1 MVVSN
6 NKRIAKNTLF
16 LYFRTF
22 VILIVNLYTSRVIL
36 QQLGVEDYGIYNVV
50 GGVVTLLTFMNAALS
65 TGSSRFITYEMGK
78 ERNGDVKTIFQ
89 STLFAHIVLAL
100 IIAFVAETAGIWFVY
115 NKLVIDASRMT
126 AAVLTYHLSVL
137 TALMTIVQV
146 PFTAMIIANERMDYF
161 AYCSIL
167 DAILKLLI
175 VFFLPLFVIDKLVI
189 YAILLCLVQIII
201 TTSYVLYCK
210 KQFVEVTIH
219 NFKTNWRKIKE
230 IVSFSSWSLLGNAA
244 HALNGQGVTIITN
257 MFFNSSVVTAR
268 ALSIQVNS
276 AAMSMVQNIGL
287 AANPQI
293 VKLYSSGEYEKSRT
307 LLLNT
312 ARYSFMLMLLLSV
325 PLISVC
331 REILTLWLVDVPEYT
346 IIFVQL
352 ILIQSLFFTI
362 DTALYTALYACGKVK
377 QNALI
382 SPTLYFIQFIVIY
395 FLFRAGF
402 SPISLSI
409 AGIVTSMVAG
419 VMVKPLLLHL
429 YANYPLKLIY
439 NSIIRCVIT
448 FILSIPIPIYL
459 VINQTDNVQN
469 FLVRANVGIFVSIL
483 CIAFVGVTRKERLF
497 VLNYINKKILQN
509 NVT

>member
-1 MVVSN
+1 MSISN
-6 NKRIAKNTLF
+6 NKRIARNTLF

-22 VILIVNLYTSRVIL
+22 IILIVNLYTSRVVL
-36 QQLGVEDYGIYNVV
+36 QSLGIEDFGIYNVV
-50 GGVVTLLTFMNAALS
+50 GGVVALLAFMNAALS
-65 TGSSRFITYEMGK
+65 NGSSRFITYEMGK
-78 ERNGDVKTIFQ
+78 ECNGDVKTIFQ

-100 IIAFVAETAGIWFVY
+100 IIALVSETAGLWFVY
-115 NKLVIDASRMT
+115 NKLIIDASRMT
-126 AAVLTYHLSVL
+126 AAVVTYHLSIL
-137 TALMTIVQV
+137 TSLMTITQV

-167 DAILKLLI
+167 DAVLKLLI
-175 VFFLPLFVIDKLVI
+175 VFALPLFVVDKLVL
-189 YAILLCLVQIII
+189 YATLLCFVQFII
-201 TTSYVLYCK
+201 TTLYVIYCK
-210 KQFVEVTIH
+210 KQFVEVTIR
-219 NFKTNWRKIKE
+219 NFNANWRKIKE
-230 IVSFSSWSLLGNAA
+230 IVYFSSWSLLGNAA

-257 MFFNSSVVTAR
+257 MFFSPAVVTAR

-276 AAMSMVQNIGL
+276 AVMSMVQNIGL

-293 VKLYSSGEYEKSRT
+293 VKLFSSGEYEKSRS

-362 DTALYTALYACGKVK
+362 DSTLYTALYACGKVK

-402 SPISLSI
+402 SPVSLSI
-409 AGIVTSMVAG
+409 AGIITSMIAG
-419 VMVKPLLLHL
+419 IAVKPILLHV
-429 YANYPLKLIY
+429 YANYPLNNIF
-439 NSIIRCVIT
+439 SCIFRCVIT
-448 FILSIPIPIYL
+448 SMVVIPLPIILLLNEDNRLSYTFLKLLVSTIVTIFSIVFIGIKKTERFNAIEY
-459 VINQTDNVQN
+459 
-469 FLVRANVGIFVSIL
+469 FLGKL
-483 CIAFVGVTRKERLF
+483 EKT
-497 VLNYINKKILQN
+497 KK
-509 NVT
+509 